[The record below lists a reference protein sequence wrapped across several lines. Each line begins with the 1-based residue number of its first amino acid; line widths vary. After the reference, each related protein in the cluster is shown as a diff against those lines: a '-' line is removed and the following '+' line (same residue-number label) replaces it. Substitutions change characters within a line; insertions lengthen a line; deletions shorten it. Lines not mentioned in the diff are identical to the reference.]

1 MEETQETNTT
11 SLLTSNIDNISTPD
25 PIIDKPIL
33 ENESESN
40 SAVQINSFEN
50 IFDQLRENNKHI
62 FVLSIA
68 GKPIYTR

>member
-1 MEETQETNTT
+1 MEEPQETDTT
-11 SLLTSNIDNISTPD
+11 SSLTSDIDNISTPG
-25 PIIDKPIL
+25 PILDKPTV

-50 IFDQLRENNKHI
+50 IFEQLRENNKHI

>member
-40 SAVQINSFEN
+40 CAVQINSFEN